1 MLQIVVNS
9 DEGSVR
15 FIATPPPF
23 GGGWGEA
30 YPHIALLHVHLQLL
44 LQRAPFTQMD
54 RGHDDEARPLAVLLY
69 LLHHVFRRVLFHL
82 LTADGRIGVADAGI
96 EQAQILVDLRRGAYR
111 RARIARD
118 HLLLDGDGRR
128 YAAYVVAL
136 RLVHA
141 AEELAGIA

>member
-1 MLQIVVNS
+1 
-9 DEGSVR
+9 
-15 FIATPPPF
+15 
-23 GGGWGEA
+23 
-30 YPHIALLHVHLQLL
+30 
-44 LQRAPFTQMD
+44 MD
-54 RGHDDEARPLAVLLY
+54 RGHDDEARPLAVLLH

-141 AEELAGIA
+141 AQELAGIA